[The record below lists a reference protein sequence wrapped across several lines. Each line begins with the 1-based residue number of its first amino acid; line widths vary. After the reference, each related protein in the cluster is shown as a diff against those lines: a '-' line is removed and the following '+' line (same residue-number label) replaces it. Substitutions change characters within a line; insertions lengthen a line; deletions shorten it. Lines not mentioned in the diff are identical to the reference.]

1 MLTRNTSS
9 GNVISRIMLRE
20 QLCAINI
27 MLSAVLSITLVSAV
41 TFKSS
46 DKIINIIMTKIIII
60 YKNRI
65 NK

>member
-9 GNVISRIMLRE
+9 GNVISRIMLGE